1 MDGVNIPKILHLYWG
16 RNKKL
21 SYMKYLTAKSFS
33 ALNPEWKIKVYFP
46 DVISDAC
53 GWTGF
58 EQKSY
63 EYEGIDYFDFLD
75 GIKNVEV
82 IKFDFSVWE
91 LPENISEVHK
101 SDLLR
106 LYILSSVGGVW
117 SDFDIFFLKP
127 IKDLKLKYQESQSK
141 TGVCFNYG
149 YHSIGFLFSTPGNAV
164 WKNLF
169 DIALKIAKTYSL
181 QYQTLGTGLYHK
193 YFEQIIKSDDI
204 INMPFISVY
213 PFQWNQIDD
222 MLGNHNY
229 GLFEKT
235 IGIHWFAGSNKVSK
249 YENIITKDN
258 LKYYK
263 DIFLLKLMGE
273 FCE

>member
-1 MDGVNIPKILHLYWG
+1 MDDLNIPKVLHLYWG

-33 ALNPEWKIKVYFP
+33 SLNPEWKIKVYFP
-46 DVISDAC
+46 DKISDSC
-53 GWTGF
+53 GWSGF

-63 EYEGIDYFDFLD
+63 EYEGIDYFAFLD
-75 GIKNVEV
+75 EIENVEM
-82 IKFDFSVWE
+82 IKFDFSIWD

-106 LYILSSVGGVW
+106 LHVLSTEGGIW

-127 IKDLKLKYQESQSK
+127 ISELKLKYGESQSK

-149 YHSIGFLFSTPGNAV
+149 YHSIGFLFSTPNNSI
-164 WKNLF
+164 WRNLF
-169 DIALKIAKTYSL
+169 DIALNLAKIHHL
-181 QYQTLGTGLYHK
+181 QYQTIGSGLYFK
-193 YFEQIIKSDDI
+193 YFKEIIDSGSI
-204 INMPFISVY
+204 VNMPFISVY

-222 MLGNHNY
+222 MLGNHSY
-229 GLFEKT
+229 DLFEKT
-235 IGIHWFAGSNKVSK
+235 IGIHWFAGSDKVSK

-258 LKYYK
+258 LKEHK